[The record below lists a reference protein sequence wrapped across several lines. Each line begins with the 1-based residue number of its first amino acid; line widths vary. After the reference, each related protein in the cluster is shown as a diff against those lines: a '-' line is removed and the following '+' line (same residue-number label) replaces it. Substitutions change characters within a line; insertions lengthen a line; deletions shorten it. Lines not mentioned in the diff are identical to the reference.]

1 MKNTVKRRTR
11 ISVETHET
19 KIIHLRTG
27 GRSAFCQHC
36 QASITWFTP
45 EQVALLLN
53 ISVSEV
59 CRDVETGRFHLTETE
74 RGTAQICGDSLAAIF
89 KK

>member
-1 MKNTVKRRTR
+1 MKNRVGRRIE
-11 ISVETHET
+11 ISIETHET
-19 KIIHLRTG
+19 KIIHIRTG
-27 GRSAFCQHC
+27 KRSAFCQHC

-74 RGTAQICGDSLAAIF
+74 RGTARICGDSLTAFF
-89 KK
+89 KH